1 MLRFSIII
9 PNYNKEKYIKKCLD
23 SIVTQT
29 LDKSKYEIILIDDG
43 STDNSLDIIKEYD
56 VKLLRTHRLR
66 AGGAR
71 NKGLDNALGEYI
83 IFIDSDDYLSNN
95 DVLEKLDN
103 KINGEDIIYLNFT
116 KIDFDGSSKLMSYN
130 KDSLNDKIARSRFLG
145 PPSKC
150 FKNNIL
156 NDIRFVEKST
166 YEDVSFTLN
175 ALCECKSEAYF
186 EESFYN
192 YIKVDNSLTTEAVGA
207 KQMTDLII
215 QITSLY
221 YLCEDYPQY
230 KKSLLFR
237 IENDKLKERLDILNT
252 LIKTG
257 KNTFR
262 EHFPIIK

>member
-9 PNYNKEKYIKKCLD
+9 PNYNKEKYIKRCLD

-29 LDKSKYEIILIDDG
+29 LNKSKYEIILIDDG
-43 STDNSLDIIKEYD
+43 STDNSLDIIKNYD
-56 VKLLRTHRLR
+56 VTLLHTDRLR

-71 NKGLDNALGEYI
+71 NKGLDIATGEYI
-83 IFIDSDDYLSNN
+83 IFVDSDDYLSNSYA
-95 DVLEKLDN
+95 LEQLDN
-103 KINGEDIIYLNFT
+103 KINGEDVIYLNFT
-116 KIDFDGSSKLMSYN
+116 KIDFDGSSKLMSHD
-130 KDSLNDKIARSRFLG
+130 KDSLNDKLAKSRFLG

-156 NDIRFVEKST
+156 KDIRFIEKCS
-166 YEDVSFTLN
+166 YEDVSFTLS
-175 ALCECKSEAYF
+175 ALCKCKSEAYF

-192 YIKVDNSLTTEAVGA
+192 YIKVENSVTTETVQA
-207 KQMTDLII
+207 KQMIDLII

-221 YLCEDYPQY
+221 YLCEEYPEY
-230 KKSLLFR
+230 KESLLYR
-237 IENDKLKERLDILNT
+237 IENDKLKERIDILNI

-257 KNTFR
+257 ENTFR